1 MMPADLQLESL
12 LSDEKLSA
20 ITKLADIL
28 STAENKYGLLSAIQG
43 FLSDEEMLGK
53 VLSSIVN
60 DQTLNLMTKWNNLM
74 KLADM
79 FADKSTIENLNA
91 VLDLVGILNKTGILD
106 PIKGLLQDEDTL
118 GKILS
123 AIVNDSTLN
132 VISNWGNIVKLM
144 EFATKEDTI
153 TTLNDVIELYSKIK
167 KLGLIDV
174 IKGMLD
180 DEETIGKV
188 MSAIANDFTFNLMSY
203 WSTIAK
209 DLSKIDLTNFKY
221 YTLLVN
227 ETGEAL
233 KEEKIMKID
242 HWWDLLNMFKDPE
255 VRVGLGVVIAVLKHI
270 GRYHKQY
277 VLVGGNNKQ

>member
-1 MMPADLQLESL
+1 MSADLQLESL
-12 LSDEKLSA
+12 LSDEKLSS
-20 ITKLADIL
+20 ITKLVDIL

-53 VLSSIVN
+53 VLSSIIN
-60 DQTLNLMTKWNNLM
+60 DQTLDLMTKWNNLM

-79 FADKSTIENLNA
+79 FADESTIENLNA

-106 PIKGLLQDEDTL
+106 PIKGLLQDEETL

-144 EFATKEDTI
+144 EFATKEDTL

-188 MSAIANDFTFNLMSY
+188 MSGIVNDFTFNLMSN
-203 WSTIAK
+203 WSAIVK

-233 KEEKIMKID
+233 KEQKIMKID

-255 VRVGLGVVIAVLKHI
+255 VRVGLGVVIAILKHI
-270 GRYHKQY
+270 GRYHMQY
-277 VLVGGNNKQ
+277 VVNGNHKQ

>member
-1 MMPADLQLESL
+1 MMSADLQLESL
-12 LSDEKLSA
+12 LSDEKLSS
-20 ITKLADIL
+20 ITKLVDIL

-53 VLSSIVN
+53 VLSSIIN
-60 DQTLNLMTKWNNLM
+60 DQTLDLMTKWNNLM

-79 FADKSTIENLNA
+79 FADESTIENLNA

-106 PIKGLLQDEDTL
+106 PIKGLLQDEETL

-144 EFATKEDTI
+144 EFATKEDTL

-188 MSAIANDFTFNLMSY
+188 MSGIVNDFTFNLMSN
-203 WSTIAK
+203 WSAMVK

-233 KEEKIMKID
+233 KEQKIMKID

-255 VRVGLGVVIAVLKHI
+255 VRVGLGVVIAILKHI
-270 GRYHKQY
+270 GRYHMQY
-277 VLVGGNNKQ
+277 VVNGNHKQ

>member
-1 MMPADLQLESL
+1 MSADLQLESL
-12 LSDEKLSA
+12 LSDEKLSS
-20 ITKLADIL
+20 ITKLVDIL

-53 VLSSIVN
+53 VLSSIIN
-60 DQTLNLMTKWNNLM
+60 DQTLDLMTKWNNLM
-74 KLADM
+74 KLADI
-79 FADKSTIENLNA
+79 FADESTIENLNA

-144 EFATKEDTI
+144 EFATKEDTLA
-153 TTLNDVIELYSKIK
+153 TLNDVIELYSKIK

-188 MSAIANDFTFNLMSY
+188 MSGIVNDFTFNLMSN
-203 WSTIAK
+203 WSAIVK

-233 KEEKIMKID
+233 KEQKIMKID

-270 GRYHKQY
+270 GRYHMQY
-277 VLVGGNNKQ
+277 VVNGNHKQ

>member
-1 MMPADLQLESL
+1 MMSADLQLESL
-12 LSDEKLSA
+12 LSDEKLSS
-20 ITKLADIL
+20 ITKLVDIL

-53 VLSSIVN
+53 VLSSIIN
-60 DQTLNLMTKWNNLM
+60 DQTLDLMTKWNNLM

-79 FADKSTIENLNA
+79 FADESTIENLNA

-106 PIKGLLQDEDTL
+106 PIKGLLQDEETL

-144 EFATKEDTI
+144 EFATKEDTL

-188 MSAIANDFTFNLMSY
+188 MSGIVNDFTFNLMSN
-203 WSTIAK
+203 WSAIVK

-227 ETGEAL
+227 EAGEAL
-233 KEEKIMKID
+233 KEQKIMKID

-255 VRVGLGVVIAVLKHI
+255 VRVGLGVVIAILKHI
-270 GRYHKQY
+270 GRYHMQY
-277 VLVGGNNKQ
+277 VVNNHKQ

>member
-1 MMPADLQLESL
+1 MMSADLQLESL

-20 ITKLADIL
+20 ITKLVDIL

-53 VLSSIVN
+53 LLSSIIN
-60 DQTLNLMTKWNNLM
+60 DQTLNLMAKWNNLM

-79 FADKSTIENLNA
+79 FADESTIENLNA

-144 EFATKEDTI
+144 EFATKEDTL
-153 TTLNDVIELYSKIK
+153 TTLNDVIDLYSKIK

-188 MSAIANDFTFNLMSY
+188 ISGLVNDFTFNLMSN
-203 WSTIAK
+203 WSTIVN

-221 YTLLVN
+221 YIMLVN

-233 KEEKIMKID
+233 KEQKIMKID

-255 VRVGLGVVIAVLKHI
+255 VRVGLGVVIAILKHI
-270 GRYHKQY
+270 GRYHMQY
-277 VLVGGNNKQ
+277 VENSNHKQ

>member
-1 MMPADLQLESL
+1 MMSADLQLESL
-12 LSDEKLSA
+12 LSDEKLSS
-20 ITKLADIL
+20 ITKLVDIL

-79 FADKSTIENLNA
+79 FADESTIENLNA

-106 PIKGLLQDEDTL
+106 PIKGLLQDEETL

-144 EFATKEDTI
+144 EFATKEDTL

-188 MSAIANDFTFNLMSY
+188 MSGVVNDFTFNLMSN
-203 WSTIAK
+203 WSAIVK

-233 KEEKIMKID
+233 KEQKIMKID

-255 VRVGLGVVIAVLKHI
+255 VRVGLGVVIAILKHI
-270 GRYHKQY
+270 GRYHMQY
-277 VLVGGNNKQ
+277 VVNGNHKQ

>member
-1 MMPADLQLESL
+1 MMSADLQLESL

-20 ITKLADIL
+20 ITKLVDIL

-53 VLSSIVN
+53 VLSSIIN

-74 KLADM
+74 KFADM
-79 FADKSTIENLNA
+79 FADDSTIENLNA

-106 PIKGLLQDEDTL
+106 PIKGLLQDEETL

-144 EFATKEDTI
+144 EFATKEDTL

-174 IKGMLD
+174 IKGILD
-180 DEETIGKV
+180 DEETIGKI
-188 MSAIANDFTFNLMSY
+188 MSGLVNDFTFNLMTN
-203 WSTIAK
+203 WSAIVK
-209 DLSKIDLTNFKY
+209 DMSKIDLTNFKY

-255 VRVGLGVVIAVLKHI
+255 VRVGLGVVIAILKHI
-270 GRYHKQY
+270 GRYHIQY
-277 VLVGGNNKQ
+277 VVSGNHKQ

>member
-1 MMPADLQLESL
+1 MMSADLQLESL
-12 LSDEKLSA
+12 LSDEKLSS
-20 ITKLADIL
+20 ITKLVDIL

-53 VLSSIVN
+53 VLSSIIN
-60 DQTLNLMTKWNNLM
+60 DQTLDLMTKWNNLM

-79 FADKSTIENLNA
+79 FADESTIENLNA

-106 PIKGLLQDEDTL
+106 PIKGLLQDEETL

-144 EFATKEDTI
+144 EFATKEDTL

-188 MSAIANDFTFNLMSY
+188 MSGIVNDFTFNLMSN
-203 WSTIAK
+203 WSAIVK

-233 KEEKIMKID
+233 KEQKIMKID

-255 VRVGLGVVIAVLKHI
+255 VRVGLGVVIAILKHI
-270 GRYHKQY
+270 GRYHMQY
-277 VLVGGNNKQ
+277 VVNGNHKQ

>member
-1 MMPADLQLESL
+1 MSAELQMESL

-20 ITKLADIL
+20 ITKLVDIL

-53 VLSSIVN
+53 VLSSIIN
-60 DQTLNLMTKWNNLM
+60 DQTLDLMTKWNNLM

-79 FADKSTIENLNA
+79 FADESTIENLNA

-106 PIKGLLQDEDTL
+106 PIKGLLQDEETL

-144 EFATKEDTI
+144 EFATKEDTL

-188 MSAIANDFTFNLMSY
+188 MSGIANDFTFNLMSN
-203 WSTIAK
+203 WSAMVK

-233 KEEKIMKID
+233 KEQKIMKID

-255 VRVGLGVVIAVLKHI
+255 VRVGLGVVIAILKHI
-270 GRYHKQY
+270 GRYHMQY
-277 VLVGGNNKQ
+277 VVNGNHKQ

>member
-1 MMPADLQLESL
+1 MMSADLQLESL
-12 LSDEKLSA
+12 LSDEKLSS
-20 ITKLADIL
+20 ITKLVDIL

-53 VLSSIVN
+53 VLSSIIN
-60 DQTLNLMTKWNNLM
+60 DQTLDLMTKWNNLM

-79 FADKSTIENLNA
+79 FADESTIENLNA

-106 PIKGLLQDEDTL
+106 PIKGLLQDEETL

-144 EFATKEDTI
+144 EFATKEDTL

-188 MSAIANDFTFNLMSY
+188 MSGIANDFTFNLMSN
-203 WSTIAK
+203 WSAMVK

-233 KEEKIMKID
+233 KEQKIMKID

-255 VRVGLGVVIAVLKHI
+255 VRVGLGVVIAILKHI
-270 GRYHKQY
+270 GRYHMQY
-277 VLVGGNNKQ
+277 VVNGNHKQ

>member
-1 MMPADLQLESL
+1 MMSADLQLESL
-12 LSDEKLSA
+12 LSDEKFSA
-20 ITKLADIL
+20 ITKLVDIL

-53 VLSSIVN
+53 VLSSTIN

-74 KLADM
+74 KLADK
-79 FADKSTIENLNA
+79 FADESTIENLNA

-106 PIKGLLQDEDTL
+106 PIKGLLQDEETL

-144 EFATKEDTI
+144 EFATKEDTL

-188 MSAIANDFTFNLMSY
+188 MSGIVNDFTFNLMSN
-203 WSTIAK
+203 WSAIVK

-270 GRYHKQY
+270 GRYHRQY
-277 VLVGGNNKQ
+277 VLSGNNKQ

>member
-1 MMPADLQLESL
+1 MSADLQLESL
-12 LSDEKLSA
+12 LSDEKLSS
-20 ITKLADIL
+20 ITKLVDIL

-53 VLSSIVN
+53 VLSSIIN
-60 DQTLNLMTKWNNLM
+60 DQTLDLITKWNNLM
-74 KLADM
+74 KLADK
-79 FADKSTIENLNA
+79 FADESTIENLNA

-144 EFATKEDTI
+144 EFATKEDTL

-188 MSAIANDFTFNLMSY
+188 MSGIMNDFTFNLMSN
-203 WSTIAK
+203 WSVIVK

-233 KEEKIMKID
+233 KEEKIMKIN

-255 VRVGLGVVIAVLKHI
+255 VRVGLGVVIAILKHI
-270 GRYHKQY
+270 GRYHMQY
-277 VLVGGNNKQ
+277 VVSGNHKQ

>member
-1 MMPADLQLESL
+1 MSADLQLESL
-12 LSDEKLSA
+12 LSDEKLSS
-20 ITKLADIL
+20 ITKLVDIL

-53 VLSSIVN
+53 VLSSIIN

-79 FADKSTIENLNA
+79 FADESTIENLNA

-106 PIKGLLQDEDTL
+106 PIKGLLQDEETL

-144 EFATKEDTI
+144 EFATKEDTL

-174 IKGMLD
+174 IKGILD

-188 MSAIANDFTFNLMSY
+188 MSGIVNDFTFNLMSN
-203 WSTIAK
+203 WSAIVK

-233 KEEKIMKID
+233 KEQKIMKID

-255 VRVGLGVVIAVLKHI
+255 VRVGLGVVIAILKHI
-270 GRYHKQY
+270 GRYHMQY
-277 VLVGGNNKQ
+277 VVNNHKQ

>member
-1 MMPADLQLESL
+1 MMSADLQLESL

-20 ITKLADIL
+20 ITKLVDIL

-53 VLSSIVN
+53 VLSSIIN

-79 FADKSTIENLNA
+79 FADESTIENLNA

-144 EFATKEDTI
+144 EFATKEDTL

-188 MSAIANDFTFNLMSY
+188 MSGIVNDFTFNLMSN
-203 WSTIAK
+203 WSAIVK

-233 KEEKIMKID
+233 KEQKIMKID

-255 VRVGLGVVIAVLKHI
+255 VRVGLGVVIAILKHI
-270 GRYHKQY
+270 GRYHMQY
-277 VLVGGNNKQ
+277 VVNGNHKQ

>member
-1 MMPADLQLESL
+1 MSADLQLESL
-12 LSDEKLSA
+12 LSDEKLSS
-20 ITKLADIL
+20 ITKLVDIL

-53 VLSSIVN
+53 VLSSIIN
-60 DQTLNLMTKWNNLM
+60 DQTLDLMTKWNNLM

-79 FADKSTIENLNA
+79 FADESTIENLNA

-106 PIKGLLQDEDTL
+106 PIKGLLQDEETL

-144 EFATKEDTI
+144 EFATKEDTL

-188 MSAIANDFTFNLMSY
+188 MSGIVNDFTFNLMSN
-203 WSTIAK
+203 WSAMVK

-255 VRVGLGVVIAVLKHI
+255 VRVGLGVVIAILKHI
-270 GRYHKQY
+270 GRYHMQY
-277 VLVGGNNKQ
+277 VVSGNHKQ

>member
-1 MMPADLQLESL
+1 MSADLQLESL
-12 LSDEKLSA
+12 LSDEKLSS
-20 ITKLADIL
+20 ITKLVDIL

-53 VLSSIVN
+53 VLSSIIN
-60 DQTLNLMTKWNNLM
+60 DQTLDLMTKWNNLM

-79 FADKSTIENLNA
+79 FADESTIENLNA

-106 PIKGLLQDEDTL
+106 PIKGLLQDEETL

-144 EFATKEDTI
+144 EFATKEDTL

-188 MSAIANDFTFNLMSY
+188 MSGIVNDFTFNLMSN
-203 WSTIAK
+203 WSAIVK

-233 KEEKIMKID
+233 KEQKIMKID

-255 VRVGLGVVIAVLKHI
+255 VRVGLGVVIAILKHI
-270 GRYHKQY
+270 GRYHMQY
-277 VLVGGNNKQ
+277 VVNNHKQ

>member
-1 MMPADLQLESL
+1 MMSADLQLESL
-12 LSDEKLSA
+12 LSDEKLSS
-20 ITKLADIL
+20 ITKLVDIL

-53 VLSSIVN
+53 VLSSIIN

-79 FADKSTIENLNA
+79 FTDESTIENLNA

-144 EFATKEDTI
+144 EFATKEDTL
-153 TTLNDVIELYSKIK
+153 TTLNDVIELYSKLK

-174 IKGMLD
+174 IKGILD

-188 MSAIANDFTFNLMSY
+188 MSGIVNDFTFNLMSN
-203 WSTIAK
+203 WSAIVK

-233 KEEKIMKID
+233 KEQKIMKID

-255 VRVGLGVVIAVLKHI
+255 VRVGLGVVIAILKHI
-270 GRYHKQY
+270 GRYHMQY
-277 VLVGGNNKQ
+277 VVNGNHKQ

>member
-1 MMPADLQLESL
+1 MMSADLQLESL
-12 LSDEKLSA
+12 LSDEKLSS
-20 ITKLADIL
+20 ITKLVDIL

-53 VLSSIVN
+53 VLSSIIN
-60 DQTLNLMTKWNNLM
+60 DQTLDLMTKWNNLM

-79 FADKSTIENLNA
+79 FADESTIENLNA

-106 PIKGLLQDEDTL
+106 PIKGLLQDEETL
-118 GKILS
+118 GKIFS

-144 EFATKEDTI
+144 EFATKEDTL

-188 MSAIANDFTFNLMSY
+188 MSGIVNDFTFNLMSN
-203 WSTIAK
+203 WSAIVK

-233 KEEKIMKID
+233 KEQKIMKID

-255 VRVGLGVVIAVLKHI
+255 VRVGLGVVIAILKHI
-270 GRYHKQY
+270 GRYHMQY
-277 VLVGGNNKQ
+277 VVNGNHKQ

>member
-1 MMPADLQLESL
+1 MSADLQLESL
-12 LSDEKLSA
+12 LSDEKLSS
-20 ITKLADIL
+20 ITKLVDIL
-28 STAENKYGLLSAIQG
+28 STAENNYGLLSAIQG

-53 VLSSIVN
+53 VLSSIIN
-60 DQTLNLMTKWNNLM
+60 DQTLDLMTKWNNLM

-79 FADKSTIENLNA
+79 FADESTIENLNA

-106 PIKGLLQDEDTL
+106 PIKGLLQDEETL

-144 EFATKEDTI
+144 EFATKEDTL

-188 MSAIANDFTFNLMSY
+188 MSGIANDFTFNLMSN
-203 WSTIAK
+203 WSAMVK

-233 KEEKIMKID
+233 KEQKIMKID

-255 VRVGLGVVIAVLKHI
+255 VRVGLGVVIAILKHI
-270 GRYHKQY
+270 GRYHMQY
-277 VLVGGNNKQ
+277 VVNGNHKQ

>member
-1 MMPADLQLESL
+1 MMSADLQLESL
-12 LSDEKLSA
+12 LSDEKLSS
-20 ITKLADIL
+20 ITKLVDIL

-53 VLSSIVN
+53 VLSSIIN
-60 DQTLNLMTKWNNLM
+60 DQTLDLMTKWNNLM

-79 FADKSTIENLNA
+79 FADESTIENLNA

-106 PIKGLLQDEDTL
+106 PIKGLLQDEETL

-144 EFATKEDTI
+144 EFATKEDTL

-188 MSAIANDFTFNLMSY
+188 MSGIVNDFTFNLMSN
-203 WSTIAK
+203 WSAIVK

-233 KEEKIMKID
+233 KEQKIMKID

-255 VRVGLGVVIAVLKHI
+255 VRVGLGVVIAILKHI
-270 GRYHKQY
+270 GRYHMQY
-277 VLVGGNNKQ
+277 VVNNHKQ

>member
-1 MMPADLQLESL
+1 MMSADLQLESL
-12 LSDEKLSA
+12 LSDEKLSS
-20 ITKLADIL
+20 ITKLVDIL

-53 VLSSIVN
+53 VLSSIIN
-60 DQTLNLMTKWNNLM
+60 DQTLDLMTKWNNLM

-79 FADKSTIENLNA
+79 FADESTIENLNA

-106 PIKGLLQDEDTL
+106 PIKGLLQDEETL

-123 AIVNDSTLN
+123 AMVNDSTLN

-144 EFATKEDTI
+144 EFATKEDTL

-188 MSAIANDFTFNLMSY
+188 MSGIVNDFTFNLMSN
-203 WSTIAK
+203 WSAIVK

-233 KEEKIMKID
+233 KEQKIMKID

-255 VRVGLGVVIAVLKHI
+255 VRVGLGVVIAILKHI
-270 GRYHKQY
+270 GRYHMQY
-277 VLVGGNNKQ
+277 VVNGNHKQ

>member
-1 MMPADLQLESL
+1 MMSADLQLESL
-12 LSDEKLSA
+12 LSDEKLSS
-20 ITKLADIL
+20 ITKLVDIL

-53 VLSSIVN
+53 VLSSIIN

-79 FADKSTIENLNA
+79 FADESTIENLNA

-106 PIKGLLQDEDTL
+106 PIKGLLQDEETL

-144 EFATKEDTI
+144 EFATKEDTL

-174 IKGMLD
+174 IKGILD

-188 MSAIANDFTFNLMSY
+188 MSGIVNDFTFNLMSN
-203 WSTIAK
+203 WSAIVK

-233 KEEKIMKID
+233 KEQKIMKID

-255 VRVGLGVVIAVLKHI
+255 VRVGLGVVIAILKHI
-270 GRYHKQY
+270 GRYHMQY
-277 VLVGGNNKQ
+277 VVNNHKQ